1 MRRLVLHRLGIAFM
15 ALSSTVQTTLLRHQQ
30 AIYRTLRAAVDQ
42 AISTDVSTLRP
53 FYGQMQYHLGWVDAH
68 YAATQSN
75 PGKLLRPTLLLLA
88 YEAAGAWGLADDA
101 TESSAYLERA
111 LPAAA
116 AIELTH
122 NFTLIHDDIED
133 SDAERRHR
141 STLWKVWGIPQA
153 INTGD
158 GMFALAR
165 LTLWNVLEKGV
176 ESAIAARLGVALDR
190 ACLIL
195 SEGQYLDISFEE
207 QQAVAVATYV
217 DMISRK
223 TGALMACA
231 AEMGARLGTRSE
243 ETIERLS
250 NFGRAMGIAFQARD
264 DLLGIWATTAE
275 SGKTP
280 AGDVYRRK
288 KSLPVLHALEHTGP
302 QDQKTL
308 RRIYQQEEPIT
319 TAQVEDVLAIF
330 EQAHTKTY
338 CRDFLAQQCQLAYTA
353 LTSIPHYDNLVSTRA
368 RDDMATLVHFVED
381 PYANFQSVTVV
392 PEADAS

>member
-1 MRRLVLHRLGIAFM
+1 MV
-15 ALSSTVQTTLLRHQQ
+15 LSSTVQKTLLRHQQ
-30 AIYRTLRAAVDQ
+30 VIYTTLRSAVEQ
-42 AISTDVSTLRP
+42 VASTDTGTLHS
-53 FYGQMQYHLGWVDAH
+53 FYGQMQYHLGWVDTH
-68 YAATQSN
+68 LAATKSN

-88 YEAAGAWGLADDA
+88 YEAAGAWGLADSED
-101 TESSAYLERA
+101 SAYLERA

-165 LTLWNVLEKGV
+165 LTLWNVLAKGV
-176 ESAIAARLGVALDR
+176 EGDIAARLGATLDR
-190 ACLIL
+190 ACLVL
-195 SEGQYLDISFEE
+195 AEGQYLDISFEE
-207 QQAVAVATYV
+207 QQSISVATYV
-217 DMISRK
+217 DMINRK

-231 AEMGARLGTRSE
+231 AEMGARLGTRNE

-250 NFGRAMGIAFQARD
+250 SFGEAMGIAFQVRD

-288 KSLPVLHALEHTGP
+288 KSLPVLHALEHANA
-302 QDQKTL
+302 QDQATL
-308 RRIYQQEEPIT
+308 REIYQQDEPIT
-319 TAQVEDVLAIF
+319 MRQVEEVLAIF
-330 EQAHTKTY
+330 EQTHTRTY
-338 CRDFLAQQCQLAYTA
+338 CREFLARQCQLAYTA
-353 LTSIPHYDNLVSTRA
+353 LNSIPLYNSPVSVRA
-368 RDDMATLVHFVED
+368 RDDMATLVHFVE
-381 PYANFQSVTVV
+381 
-392 PEADAS
+392 EAAM

>member
-1 MRRLVLHRLGIAFM
+1 MLHRLSYQTMG
-15 ALSSTVQTTLLRHQQ
+15 LSSSVQTTLLRHQQ
-30 AIYRTLRAAVDQ
+30 EIYTALHEAVEQ
-42 AISTDVSTLRP
+42 AVSADASTLRP

-68 YAATQSN
+68 FASTKSN

-88 YEAAGAWGLADDA
+88 YEAAGAWGLADGSP
-101 TESSAYLERA
+101 TSSAYLERA

-116 AIELTH
+116 AVELTH

-133 SDAERRHR
+133 SDSERRHR

-176 ESAIAARLGVALDR
+176 EGDVAAHLGAALDR

-195 SEGQYLDISFEE
+195 AEGQYLDISFEE
-207 QQAVAVATYV
+207 LQTIPVATYV

-231 AEMGARLGTRSE
+231 AEMGARLGTRDK

-250 NFGRAMGIAFQARD
+250 SFGRAMGIAFQVRD

-288 KSLPVLHALEHTGP
+288 KSLPVLHALEHANP
-302 QDQKTL
+302 QDQETL
-308 RRIYQQEEPIT
+308 RRIYEQEDPIAT
-319 TAQVEDVLAIF
+319 TQIEDVLAIF
-330 EQAHTKTY
+330 AHTRTKTY
-338 CRDFLAQQCQLAYTA
+338 CRDFLAQQCQQAYTA
-353 LTSIPHYDNLVSTRA
+353 LNSIPLYNSPVSARA
-368 RDDMATLVHFVED
+368 RNDMAILVHFVE
-381 PYANFQSVTVV
+381 
-392 PEADAS
+392 EATH